1 MPADKPSKASC
12 VEGTTEAALG
22 RPGGEQETKDHER
35 KISDAEKQA
44 EEPFLQDADVIFDC

>member
-44 EEPFLQDADVIFDC
+44 KEPFLQDADVIFDC